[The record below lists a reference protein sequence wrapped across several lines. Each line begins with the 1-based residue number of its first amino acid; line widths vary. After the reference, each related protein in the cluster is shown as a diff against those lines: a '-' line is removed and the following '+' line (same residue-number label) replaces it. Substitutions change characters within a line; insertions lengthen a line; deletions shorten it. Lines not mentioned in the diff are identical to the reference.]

1 MSADK
6 QVLYLSDDLSH
17 GGILEVPVNDK
28 ARPKIE
34 AFLADEAAQPV
45 TPRLAATVM
54 MMRPAK
60 DADSGLEVFMMQRAS
75 TMAFVPNAVVFPG
88 GGMNPEDREDPAPW
102 AGPAPAQWAEVIG
115 CDEETARAIITT
127 AVRELFEECGV
138 LLASSS
144 ADVAPRELHG
154 SYWAPERKRLSSHEI
169 SFAQFLR
176 EHELVL
182 RSDLLALR
190 AHWVTPEHEPR
201 RYDTYFFTT
210 TLPAGQR
217 ADGKNTESTV
227 AGWMAP
233 AKILHLGAK
242 GKLRLVPPTIAN
254 LSKLAQVTST
264 EELMK
269 MLPAQK
275 VMLAATYKEDGS
287 LVLRGE
293 LT

>member
-6 QVLYLSDDLSH
+6 QILHLSDDLSC
-17 GGILEVPVNDK
+17 GGILEVPVSDEN
-28 ARPKIE
+28 RPKIE
-34 AFLADEAAQPV
+34 AFLQDGARQAA

-88 GGMNPEDREDPAPW
+88 GGMDPEDREDPAPW

-138 LLASSS
+138 LLASDS
-144 ADVAPRELHG
+144 ADVPPRELHG
-154 SYWAPERKRLSSHEI
+154 SYWASERKRLSSHEI
-169 SFAQFLR
+169 SFAEFLR
-176 EHELVL
+176 EHKLVL

-210 TLPAGQR
+210 LLPEGQR
-217 ADGKNTESTV
+217 ADGKNTESTI
-227 AGWMAP
+227 AGWMVP
-233 AKILHLGAK
+233 SKILHLASK

-254 LSKLAQVTST
+254 LSKLDHVSSA
-264 EELMK
+264 EELLK
-269 MLPAQK
+269 MLPARK